1 MKELF
6 VLLKQGNK
14 SALMAAIVNAVIAI
28 LRGTAF
34 FFTGNVAMF
43 AETMHAIGD
52 AANQFFVFIGSA
64 LSKKTPTKRFPNGFG
79 RLVNLVLLGAVIV
92 VAIMS
97 YETIKEGVH
106 HVLHPTEAEGFFIVV
121 GVLLAG
127 VILESMV
134 LAKAM
139 KEVIHETHVEA
150 KGLGILVQSI
160 KNVGKATPA
169 TKLVFMEDLVATGG
183 GLLALLAVLLS
194 KWTGQHVLEGIASV
208 LIGLMMLFVVGKVFI
223 DNAAGVLGEA
233 DDEMEKKI
241 GHILIQDPE
250 VKDIRNITVMK
261 EGETLHVEVEVEL
274 EASITIEEADVI
286 KERLAGQV
294 MGQKGVAD
302 VLIEFSKDDGEVDWK
317 MHYT

>member
-34 FFTGNVAMF
+34 IFTGNVAMF

-97 YETIKEGVH
+97 FETIKEGIH

-127 VILESMV
+127 VILESIV

-139 KEVIHETHVEA
+139 KEVIHETHAEA
-150 KGLGILVQSI
+150 KGLGILVQSF

-194 KWTGQHVLEGIASV
+194 KWTGQHVLEGLASV
-208 LIGLMMLFVVGKVFI
+208 LIGLMMLFVVGKVFL

-233 DDEMEKKI
+233 DDEMENKI

-294 MGQKGVAD
+294 MEQKGVAD

-317 MHYT
+317 IQST